1 MMSLKSQVSKLTGKI
16 KAFSL
21 HIAKNCKKMI
31 LAADRTSIIG
41 LFPNWMCLV
50 FTFDDPDI

>member
-1 MMSLKSQVSKLTGKI
+1 MLFFL
-16 KAFSL
+16 L
-21 HIAKNCKKMI
+21 IAENGKKMA
-31 LAADRTSIIG
+31 LAADRTLVIG

>member
-1 MMSLKSQVSKLTGKI
+1 MRKVNIFLIT
-16 KAFSL
+16 AE
-21 HIAKNCKKMI
+21 NCKKMA